1 MNKAYDIVAL
11 SRKQERPTSSNF
23 IEYIFED
30 FIEMHGDRCFA
41 DDSAI
46 IGGIGMLNGK
56 PITIIGIQK
65 GNSLEENIERNFGQ
79 VKPEGY
85 RKALRLMK
93 QAEKFDRPIVCLIN
107 TPGAYCGVD
116 AEKHG
121 QGLAIA
127 KNLFEMTT
135 ISVPIISIIIGE
147 GGSGGALALAVAD
160 KVWMLKNST
169 YSILSPEGFAS
180 ILWKDSKRSK
190 EAAGFM
196 KLTSEDLLEMKV
208 IDKIIDEAKGGV
220 DKDFIYTADILQE
233 EIIKELNE
241 LSIKDKKTL
250 IDERYKRF
258 RKYGNYFSLE
268 D

>member
-1 MNKAYDIVAL
+1 MGKAYDIVCE
-11 SRKQERPTSSNF
+11 SRKQERPTSSKF
-23 IEYIFED
+23 INYIFDNFMEL
-30 FIEMHGDRCFA
+30 HGDRCFA

-46 IGGIGMLNGK
+46 VGGIGMLDDK
-56 PITIIGIQK
+56 PVTIIGIQK
-65 GNSLEENIERNFGQ
+65 GNSLEENIDRNFGQ

-93 QAEKFDRPIVCLIN
+93 QAEKFNRPIVCLIN

-180 ILWKDSKRSK
+180 ILWKDSKKSK
-190 EAAGFM
+190 EAAEFM
-196 KLTSEDLLEMKV
+196 KLTAIDLFEMNI
-208 IDKIIDEAKGGV
+208 IDKIIDESRNGI
-220 DKDFIYTADILQE
+220 DKNFEYTADMLKEELILE
-233 EIIKELNE
+233 LKDLLSKEKENL
-241 LSIKDKKTL
+241 IKD
-250 IDERYKRF
+250 RYQRF
-258 RKYGNYFSLE
+258 RKYGNYFTLE
-268 D
+268 S